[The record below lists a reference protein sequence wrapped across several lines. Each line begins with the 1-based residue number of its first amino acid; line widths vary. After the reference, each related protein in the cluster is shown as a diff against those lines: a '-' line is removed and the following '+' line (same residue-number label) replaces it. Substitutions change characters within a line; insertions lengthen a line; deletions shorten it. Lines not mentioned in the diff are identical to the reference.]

1 MRHAFMV
8 SSGSSANLLALTS
21 LTSPKHGDRAL
32 RPGDEVLTVAAGF
45 PTTVTPILQSNL
57 VRELTETLA
66 LVPVIAGLAQEL
78 AGLGDSILK
87 PKKCVKGKSV
97 KRVSSTAKCP
107 KGFKVKR

>member
-1 MRHAFMV
+1 MDFGQR
-8 SSGSSANLLALTS
+8 
-21 LTSPKHGDRAL
+21 KDK
-32 RPGDEVLTVAAGF
+32 
-45 PTTVTPILQSNL
+45 
-57 VRELTETLA
+57 ELTETLA

-97 KRVSSTAKCP
+97 KKVSSTAKCP